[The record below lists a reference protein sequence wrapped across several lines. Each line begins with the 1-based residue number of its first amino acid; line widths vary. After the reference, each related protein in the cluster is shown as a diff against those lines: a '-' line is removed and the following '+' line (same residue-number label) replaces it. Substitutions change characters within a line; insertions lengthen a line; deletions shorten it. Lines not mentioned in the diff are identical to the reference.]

1 MKFIVIGCGR
11 VGATLAR
18 TLALRGHTVTVVD
31 RDPAAFER
39 LGASFKGRTVVGV
52 AFDRDTLIEAG
63 IERTDGVALTTASDE
78 ANITAGRLAMQVFRV
93 PRVVARV
100 YDPRKAE
107 IYKRLGLQTV
117 SLVTWGVNRIADLM
131 CHSDL
136 EVVYSVGGGQVDVVM
151 VEAPP
156 LLAGR
161 TVRDLTMPGE
171 LVVIAIT
178 RGGNTFL
185 PTLGAVVQAGDEL
198 HLTVLATSKERAR
211 TLLGLP

>member
-11 VGATLAR
+11 IGATLAR
-18 TLALRGHTVTVVD
+18 TLALRGHLVTVVD

-39 LGASFKGRTVVGV
+39 LGVSFKGHTVVGV

-78 ANITAGRLAMQVFRV
+78 ANITAGRLALQVFQV

-151 VEAPP
+151 VEASP

-161 TVRDLTMPGE
+161 TVRDLTVSGE

-178 RGGNTFL
+178 RGGDTFL
-185 PTLGAVVQAGDEL
+185 PTLGAVLQVGDEL
-198 HLTVLATSKERAR
+198 HLAVLATAKERAR